1 MNRST
6 FMDRFRGGIWRGLTI
21 EQTPWAA
28 GDYVDLLAMAE
39 SMLAARQKRFPELV
53 KAGKMDQAQADAALA
68 IYAAIA
74 GDWRWIVTGTG
85 ERACLSTLVAR
96 QAALDSSL
104 DTIASIASERRGF
117 ARDLALQ
124 AQHVIA
130 MRWHLEPEQ
139 ETHFFAALTHQIR
152 ADLARKNAEPD
163 AAPAP
168 LRSAA

>member
-1 MNRST
+1 MSRLD
-6 FMDRFRGGIWRGLTI
+6 FMDRFTKGVWRGI
-21 EQTPWAA
+21 DAQGTPWAA
-28 GDYVDLLAMAE
+28 GDYPDLLAMAE
-39 SMLAARQKRFPELV
+39 GMLASRQKRYPDLV
-53 KAGKMDQAQADAALA
+53 LAGKMDQPKADAELA
-68 IYAAIA
+68 IYAAIVA
-74 GDWRWIVTGTG
+74 DWKWIITGEG

-96 QAALDSSL
+96 QAALDASL
-104 DTIASIASERRGF
+104 DTIAEIASEHDGF
-117 ARDLALQ
+117 SRPLALQ